1 MMNEPSTNV
10 TANLVDVVSGAYE
23 FFDDFRPQTKSVRY
37 NYREAT
43 SEITF
48 LIEVP
53 DSRKRKFGKVKIP
66 ISNGY
71 RVKDMFSLPDYN
83 PVTAVYTLRDGYIT
97 FNPKQLPNQDQYIIT
112 LNGDVEPQTLEEIV
126 HLKAPEDPTRTEEE
140 DSYWVHSAIKRPG
153 VMKEVYDDMQ
163 VDNVDITL
171 KVGVQRC
178 FSNSIPGDV
187 LDVFDRTRELLEASN
202 KDDRNQIFTAS
213 RRRYKARRDL
223 STSPAEAA
231 DLVRS
236 LATAENLQD
245 FISIDDP
252 FRERNI
258 NPGTPEQHIFPET
271 VSVDVTTD
279 LDLDRQ
285 AADGDIIFKK
295 KKFEK
300 FIEGKIDDEILS

>member
-1 MMNEPSTNV
+1 MNEPRTNLS
-10 TANLVDVVSGAYE
+10 ANLVDVVSRAYD

-53 DSRKRKFGKVKIP
+53 DGRKRQFGKVKIP
-66 ISNGY
+66 VGEGY
-71 RVKDMFSLPDYN
+71 RLKDMFTLPEYN
-83 PVTAVYTLRDGYIT
+83 PVKAAYTSDQGYIS
-97 FNPKQLPNQDQYIIT
+97 FNPKELPNQSQYIVT
-112 LNGDVEPQTLEEIV
+112 LNGDVEPQTLDEIV
-126 HLKAPEDPTRTEEE
+126 HLKAPEDPTRSEEE

-153 VMKEVYDDMQ
+153 VMKDVYDDMQ
-163 VDNVDITL
+163 VDNVDISL
-171 KVGVQRC
+171 NVGVQRC
-178 FSNSIPGDV
+178 FSNSIPEDV
-187 LDVFDRTRELLEASN
+187 LSVFDRTRDLLEASN
-202 KDDRNQIFTAS
+202 EDDRNRILTAS
-213 RRRYKARRDL
+213 RRRYQARRDL

-231 DLVRS
+231 DIVRS
-236 LATAENLQD
+236 LATAENIQD
-245 FISIDDP
+245 FITVDDP

-285 AADGDIIFKK
+285 AADGDIIFQKK
-295 KKFEK
+295 SFEE
-300 FIEGKIDDEILS
+300 FVEGKIDDEILS